1 MLKTTNLKRSE
12 EIAAKFGFKP
22 APPDHPIYKEGST
35 IFFVSNGPNLSVNR
49 TKPSIDGSPS
59 KNTHSFNSKPNQ

>member
-1 MLKTTNLKRSE
+1 MLKTMSLKRSE

-35 IFFVSNGPNLSVNR
+35 IFFVSNGPSLSVNR
-49 TKPSIDGSPS
+49 TKPSIDEQSN
-59 KNTHSFNSKPNQ
+59 KNTRPVNDKPTE